1 LRQPPIDGEIEL
13 GDIPIQPETDENP
26 PNEPGNVRGVVE
38 VPFGPVVGTR
48 IDIFSSPNASFPD
61 ESVIITRED
70 GKFRLW
76 LLPGNYKLRFTS
88 VGGIYRHA
96 ERTITVTSLTT
107 VLDLGT
113 VRLE

>member
-1 LRQPPIDGEIEL
+1 MR
-13 GDIPIQPETDENP
+13 
-26 PNEPGNVRGVVE
+26 R
-38 VPFGPVVGTR
+38 
-48 IDIFSSPNASFPD
+48 SSD

-76 LLPGNYKLRFTS
+76 LPPGNYKLRFTS
-88 VGGIYRHA
+88 VGGNRHA

-107 VLDLGT
+107 VIDLGT